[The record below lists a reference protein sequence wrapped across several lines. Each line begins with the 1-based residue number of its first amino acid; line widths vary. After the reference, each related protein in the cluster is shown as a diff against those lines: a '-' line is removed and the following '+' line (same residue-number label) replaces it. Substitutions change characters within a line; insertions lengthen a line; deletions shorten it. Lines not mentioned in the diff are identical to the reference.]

1 MKFRKSQLVSI
12 AIRYGLIAGAI
23 ITLLMVIF
31 YYMGQHPL
39 LVSPYLD
46 FRIVLFGV
54 FIFFSLKEFREVHQN
69 GILFFWQGMV
79 GSYILIFVSM
89 IIASFGIIVFG
100 QVDPEFVALF
110 IRSRLEYLNSF
121 PQDEIDKIGKEVF
134 ERNLKAIPGTNAM
147 MMAQAYFMQ
156 GIVIGL
162 FISVI
167 LSAILRKQ
175 PKTL

>member
-54 FIFFSLKEFREVHQN
+54 FLFFSLKEFREVHQN

-89 IIASFGIIVFG
+89 IIASIGIVLFC
-100 QVDPEFVALF
+100 QFNPEFITTFVNAQ
-110 IRSRLEYLNSF
+110 LENLKNI
-121 PQDEIDKIGKEVF
+121 PQEEIDKFGKEEF
-134 ERNLKAIPGTNAM
+134 EHSLAAISSIDAVQLAVT
-147 MMAQAYFMQ
+147 YFGH
-156 GIVIGL
+156 GIMIGL